1 MENYNS
7 SIMNY
12 TKYYLG
18 LFLLLALNW
27 QLTAQ
32 DIKSSTTGF
41 SANVSLAYGSWNSES
56 SFLGNLDDIE
66 PAGIGYSLKAAYGIN
81 QNMEVLLSYSRMGF
95 IQEFDWDAYQLSSVD
110 VGGRYN
116 FGATLRW
123 FRPFL
128 EGAISFTNL
137 LIDPITF
144 DGSTVFELKSSGVG
158 AAVGGGFHIFIIPN
172 LSFTVDG
179 RIGFG
184 SFGSTSLSGTDVG
197 DLGETLDFTT
207 LRFHFGLTYFFE

>member
-1 MENYNS
+1 
-7 SIMNY
+7 MNY

-18 LFLLLALNW
+18 FVLVLVLNW
-27 QLTAQ
+27 QLAAQ
-32 DIKSSTTGF
+32 DIKSSTKGF
-41 SANVSLAYGSWNSES
+41 SANVSLVLGSWNSES
-56 SFLGNLDDIE
+56 TFMGDLDDIE
-66 PAGIGYSLKAAYGIN
+66 PSGVGYSLKAAYGIN
-81 QNMEVLLSYSRMGF
+81 QNIEVLFSYSKVGF
-95 IQEFDWDAYQLSSVD
+95 VQELDWDDYQLTTVD

-128 EGAISFTNL
+128 EGAISFNNL

-144 DGSTVFELKSSGVG
+144 DGNTLFELKSSGVG

-172 LSFTVDG
+172 LSFNADG

-184 SFGSTSLSGTDVG
+184 NFGSTSLSGTDVG

-207 LRFHFGLTYFFE
+207 VRFHFGLTYFFE